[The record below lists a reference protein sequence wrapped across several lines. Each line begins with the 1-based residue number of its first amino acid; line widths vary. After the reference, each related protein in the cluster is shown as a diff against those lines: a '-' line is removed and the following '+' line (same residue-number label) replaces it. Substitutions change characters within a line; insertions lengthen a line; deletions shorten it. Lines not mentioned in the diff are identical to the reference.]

1 MTNEEY
7 LSLMKKQYDSL
18 ANFYIKNNIL
28 FLKTPSMTYQ
38 LPLSIP
44 LNTIHPN
51 VFNTNEINI
60 INILYIYQLLYK
72 PNLTEIEI
80 NAVNTYTNNYLNLE
94 QKKMVGENISD
105 EDIFSLSI
113 PIFTSYNESLV
124 NSPAAI
130 LIKQNFNKFNETIEK
145 SNGGGKDKQLVRTLK
160 LADMPDTEQFLEYQ
174 EFSDRLKNIQNA
186 GFTTIFLIAF
196 AVFSTLIVIVAMQ

>member
-38 LPLSIP
+38 LPLSIS
-44 LNTIHPN
+44 LNAIHPN

-94 QKKMVGENISD
+94 QKKMTGETISD
-105 EDIFSLSI
+105 EDIFSLSV
-113 PIFTSYNESLV
+113 PIFTSYDESLV

-130 LIKQNFNKFNETIEK
+130 LIKQSFNKFNEAIEK
-145 SNGGGKDKQLVRTLK
+145 SNGSGKDKQLTRTLK
-160 LADMPDTEQFLEYQ
+160 LADMPDTEQFLEYK
-174 EFSDRLKNIQNA
+174 EFSDKIKTLQNA

>member
-44 LNTIHPN
+44 LNAIHPN

-80 NAVNTYTNNYLNLE
+80 NAVNSYTNNYLNLE
-94 QKKMVGENISD
+94 QKKIAGETISD

-113 PIFTSYNESLV
+113 PIFTSYDESLV
-124 NSPAAI
+124 NSPAAV
-130 LIKQNFNKFNETIEK
+130 LIKQSFNKFNEAIEK
-145 SNGGGKDKQLVRTLK
+145 ANGTGNNKQLTRTLK
-160 LADMPDTEQFLEYQ
+160 LADMPDTEQFLEYK
-174 EFSDRLKNIQNA
+174 EFSDKIKTLQNA

-196 AVFSTLIVIVAMQ
+196 AVFSTLIIIITMQ